1 MYLKFIPFLFQRIT
15 RRQGGGDGAYCTY
28 VKEAD
33 DAANK
38 VSQRKRIGINWL
50 QNKALL
56 APLAGISNLPFR
68 LVARSFG
75 CSLAFT
81 EMISANGLIRKSD
94 KTLNYLRTS
103 AEDQP
108 LGVQIFGAQP
118 DIMAE
123 AARIVADQGAALIDI
138 NMGCPVK
145 KVIKAGA
152 GAILMKDPD
161 RAASIITAV
170 KKAVSVAV
178 TVKIRSGW
186 NRSSINAVDI
196 ARIAEDCGAAAII
209 IHARTYDQGF
219 AGDADWSIIAQVKKA
234 VGLPVIGNG
243 DIWYPRDAMKMRQE
257 TSCDA
262 VMVGRGSLGDP
273 WIFKGIHQ
281 LFSGAGEDYLPTLS
295 QRYEIINTHWKME
308 AQFSGKKI
316 ADKSFRK
323 HLLWYTKG
331 LPGSS
336 RFRQIVSSMPDR
348 QIMMDEVDR
357 FFQSLG

>member
-1 MYLKFIPFLFQRIT
+1 VFK
-15 RRQGGGDGAYCTY
+15 D
-28 VKEAD
+28 
-33 DAANK
+33 
-38 VSQRKRIGINWL
+38 INWL

-94 KTLNYLRTS
+94 KTLEYLRTS

-108 LGVQIFGAQP
+108 LGVQIFGAEP
-118 DIMAE
+118 DIMAQ
-123 AARIVADQGAALIDI
+123 AACIVADQGAALIDI

-161 RAASIITAV
+161 RAAGIITAV
-170 KKAVSVAV
+170 KKAVTVPV

-186 NRSSINAVDI
+186 NRSSINAVEI

-219 AGDADWSIIAQVKKA
+219 GGVADWRVIAQVKKA
-234 VGLPVIGNG
+234 VGIPVIGNG
-243 DIWYPRDAMKMRQE
+243 DIWYPRDAIKMRE
-257 TSCDA
+257 DTFCDA

-273 WIFKGIHQ
+273 WIFKGIYQ
-281 LFSGAGEDYLPTLS
+281 LLSGNAEDYLPTLS

-308 AQFSGKKI
+308 RSLVEIKLPIKVFASICSGIQKDCLVPADSGK
-316 ADKSFRK
+316 
-323 HLLWYTKG
+323 
-331 LPGSS
+331 
-336 RFRQIVSSMPDR
+336 
-348 QIMMDEVDR
+348 
-357 FFQSLG
+357 

>member
-1 MYLKFIPFLFQRIT
+1 MFK
-15 RRQGGGDGAYCTY
+15 D
-28 VKEAD
+28 
-33 DAANK
+33 
-38 VSQRKRIGINWL
+38 INWL

-94 KTLNYLRTS
+94 KTLDYLRTS

-161 RAASIITAV
+161 RIGNAVARSRAALRESFRLHQHELSQPVELVLVARASIAGRGFAEV
-170 KKAVSVAV
+170 EKDFLAYS
-178 TVKIRSGW
+178 
-186 NRSSINAVDI
+186 I
-196 ARIAEDCGAAAII
+196 ARKLAKEL
-209 IHARTYDQGF
+209 
-219 AGDADWSIIAQVKKA
+219 K
-234 VGLPVIGNG
+234 
-243 DIWYPRDAMKMRQE
+243 
-257 TSCDA
+257 
-262 VMVGRGSLGDP
+262 
-273 WIFKGIHQ
+273 
-281 LFSGAGEDYLPTLS
+281 
-295 QRYEIINTHWKME
+295 
-308 AQFSGKKI
+308 
-316 ADKSFRK
+316 
-323 HLLWYTKG
+323 
-331 LPGSS
+331 
-336 RFRQIVSSMPDR
+336 
-348 QIMMDEVDR
+348 
-357 FFQSLG
+357 

>member
-1 MYLKFIPFLFQRIT
+1 MGSVIDILKT
-15 RRQGGGDGAYCTY
+15 DGQG
-28 VKEAD
+28 
-33 DAANK
+33 
-38 VSQRKRIGINWL
+38 
-50 QNKALL
+50 KAIL

-81 EMISANGLIRKSD
+81 EMISANGLIRKSERTLD
-94 KTLNYLRTS
+94 YLKTS
-103 AEDQP
+103 SEDQP
-108 LGVQIFGAQP
+108 LGVQIFGAEP
-118 DIMAE
+118 EIMAE
-123 AARIVADQGAALIDI
+123 AARIVAGQGATLIDI

-145 KVIKAGA
+145 KVIKARA

-170 KKAVSVAV
+170 KKAVTVPV

-186 NRSSINAVDI
+186 NRSSINAAEI
-196 ARIAEDCGAAAII
+196 SKIAEDCGAAAII

-219 AGDADWSIIAQVKKA
+219 GGCADWSIIAGVKKA
-234 VGLPVIGNG
+234 VGIPVIGNG
-243 DIWYPRDAMKMRQE
+243 DIWYPQDAMKMSRE
-257 TSCDA
+257 TACDA

-273 WIFKGIHQ
+273 WIFKGIQQ
-281 LFSGAGEDYLPTLS
+281 LFSGDGEDYLPTLS
-295 QRYEIINTHWKME
+295 QRYEIINAHWKME
-308 AQFSGKKI
+308 TEFSGQRI

-331 LPGSS
+331 LPCSS
-336 RFRQIVSSMPDR
+336 RFRQIVSIMTER
-348 QIMMDEVDR
+348 QAMMDELDR

>member
-1 MYLKFIPFLFQRIT
+1 MFKDI
-15 RRQGGGDGAYCTY
+15 
-28 VKEAD
+28 K
-33 DAANK
+33 
-38 VSQRKRIGINWL
+38 WL

-81 EMISANGLIRKSD
+81 EMISANGIIRKSD
-94 KTLNYLRTS
+94 KTLDYLRTNT
-103 AEDQP
+103 EDQP
-108 LGVQIFGAQP
+108 LGVQIFGAEP

-152 GAILMKDPD
+152 GATLMKDPD
-161 RAASIITAV
+161 RVASIITAI
-170 KKAVSVAV
+170 KKSVSIPV

-196 ARIAEDCGAAAII
+196 ARIAEDCGARAII

-219 AGDADWSIIAQVKKA
+219 AGEADWSVIAEVKKA
-234 VGLPVIGNG
+234 VSIPVIGNG
-243 DIWYPRDAMKMRQE
+243 DIWYPQDAMKMRQE

-281 LFSGAGEDYLPTLS
+281 LLSGAQGDYLPTLS

-308 AQFSGKKI
+308 TQFSGEKI

-336 RFRQIVSSMPDR
+336 RFRQIVSSMAGR
-348 QIMMDEVDR
+348 QRMMDELDR
-357 FFQSLG
+357 FFQSLD

>member
-1 MYLKFIPFLFQRIT
+1 MFK
-15 RRQGGGDGAYCTY
+15 D
-28 VKEAD
+28 
-33 DAANK
+33 
-38 VSQRKRIGINWL
+38 INWL

-81 EMISANGLIRKSD
+81 EMISANGLVRNSD
-94 KTLNYLRTS
+94 KTLDYLRTC

-118 DIMAE
+118 DVMAE

-152 GAILMKDPD
+152 GAILMKYPD
-161 RAASIITAV
+161 RAASIIKAV
-170 KKAVSVAV
+170 KKAVTVPV

-186 NRSSINAVDI
+186 NRSSINAIEI

-234 VGLPVIGNG
+234 VGIPVIGNG
-243 DIWYPRDAMKMRQE
+243 DIWYPQDAMKMRE
-257 TSCDA
+257 DTSCDA
-262 VMVGRGSLGDP
+262 VMIGRGSLGDP

-281 LFSGAGEDYLPTLS
+281 LFSGAEEDYLPALS

-308 AQFSGKKI
+308 AQFSGNKI

-336 RFRQIVSSMPDR
+336 RFRQIVSSMSDR
-348 QIMMDEVDR
+348 QTMMDELDR

>member
-1 MYLKFIPFLFQRIT
+1 VFK
-15 RRQGGGDGAYCTY
+15 D
-28 VKEAD
+28 
-33 DAANK
+33 
-38 VSQRKRIGINWL
+38 INWL

-81 EMISANGLIRKSD
+81 EMISSNGLIRKSD
-94 KTLNYLRTS
+94 KTLEYLRTS

-108 LGVQIFGAQP
+108 LGVQIFGAEP
-118 DIMAE
+118 DIMAQ
-123 AARIVADQGAALIDI
+123 AARIVADHGATLIDI

-152 GAILMKDPD
+152 GAILMKDPE
-161 RAASIITAV
+161 RVAGIITAV
-170 KKAVSVAV
+170 KKAVTVPV

-186 NRSSINAVDI
+186 NRSSINAFDI

-219 AGDADWSIIAQVKKA
+219 GGVADWRVIAQVKKA
-234 VGLPVIGNG
+234 VGIPVIGNG
-243 DIWYPRDAMKMRQE
+243 DIWHPQDAIRMKEE
-257 TSCDA
+257 TFCDA

-273 WIFKGIHQ
+273 WIFKGISH
-281 LFSGAGEDYLPTLS
+281 LFSGAAEDYLPTLS
-295 QRYEIINTHWKME
+295 QRYEIINTHWEME
-308 AQFSGKKI
+308 AQFSGNKI

-336 RFRQIVSSMPDR
+336 RFRQIVSGMTER
-348 QIMMDEVDR
+348 QTMMDELDR

>member
-1 MYLKFIPFLFQRIT
+1 VFK
-15 RRQGGGDGAYCTY
+15 D
-28 VKEAD
+28 
-33 DAANK
+33 
-38 VSQRKRIGINWL
+38 INWL

-68 LVARSFG
+68 SIARSFG

-81 EMISANGLIRKSD
+81 EMISANGLVRKSAR
-94 KTLNYLRTS
+94 TLDYLKTS
-103 AEDQP
+103 ADDQP
-108 LGVQIFGAQP
+108 LGVQIFGSEP
-118 DIMAE
+118 HIMAE
-123 AARIVADQGAALIDI
+123 AASIVAGQGATLIDI

-152 GAILMKDPD
+152 GAILMKDPA
-161 RAASIITAV
+161 RVASIIKAV
-170 KKAVSVAV
+170 KKAATVDV

-186 NRSSINAVDI
+186 NRSSINAAEI
-196 ARIAEDCGAAAII
+196 ARIAEDCGVSAII

-219 AGDADWSIIAQVKKA
+219 AGVADWSVIAEVKKA
-234 VGLPVIGNG
+234 VGIPVIGNG

-281 LFSGAGEDYLPTLS
+281 LFSGDKEDYLPTLS
-295 QRYEIINTHWKME
+295 QRYEIIKTHWEME
-308 AQFSGKKI
+308 AKFCGDKI

-331 LPGSS
+331 LPGSG
-336 RFRQIVSSMPDR
+336 RFRQVVSSMTDR
-348 QIMMDEVDR
+348 KTMMDELDR
-357 FFQSLG
+357 FFQSLGQLGIDTK

>member
-1 MYLKFIPFLFQRIT
+1 MFKDI
-15 RRQGGGDGAYCTY
+15 
-28 VKEAD
+28 
-33 DAANK
+33 
-38 VSQRKRIGINWL
+38 SWL

-68 LVARSFG
+68 LIARSFG

-81 EMISANGLIRKSD
+81 EMISANGLIRKSE
-94 KTLNYLRTS
+94 KTLDYLKTS

-123 AARIVADQGAALIDI
+123 AARIVAGHGATLIDI

-152 GAILMKDPD
+152 GAILMNDPD
-161 RAASIITAV
+161 RVASIITAV
-170 KKAVSVAV
+170 KKAVTVDVS
-178 TVKIRSGW
+178 VKIRSGW
-186 NRSSINAVDI
+186 NRSSINAAQI

-219 AGDADWSIIAQVKKA
+219 GGVADWGVIAGVKKA
-234 VGLPVIGNG
+234 VGIPVIGNG
-243 DIWYPRDAMKMRQE
+243 DIWYPKDAVKMRKE

-273 WIFKGIHQ
+273 WIFKGIQQ
-281 LFSGAGEDYLPTLS
+281 LFSGAGEDYLPALS
-295 QRYEIINTHWKME
+295 QRYETIKTHWEME
-308 AQFSGKKI
+308 TQFCGKNI
-316 ADKSFRK
+316 ADRSFRK

-336 RFRQIVSSMPDR
+336 RFRQVVSGMQDR
-348 QIMMDEVDR
+348 QAMMDELDR

>member
-1 MYLKFIPFLFQRIT
+1 VFKDI
-15 RRQGGGDGAYCTY
+15 
-28 VKEAD
+28 
-33 DAANK
+33 
-38 VSQRKRIGINWL
+38 SWL

-68 LVARSFG
+68 LIARSFG

-81 EMISANGLIRKSD
+81 EMISANGLIRKSERTLD
-94 KTLNYLRTS
+94 YLKTST
-103 AEDQP
+103 EDQP
-108 LGVQIFGAQP
+108 LGVQIFGAEP

-123 AARIVADQGAALIDI
+123 AARIVAGQGATLIDI

-152 GAILMKDPD
+152 GAILMKDPQ

-170 KKAVSVAV
+170 KNAVKIPI

-186 NRSSINAVDI
+186 NRSSINAVEI
-196 ARIAEDCGAAAII
+196 AGIAEDCGAQAII
-209 IHARTYDQGF
+209 VHARTCDQGF
-219 AGDADWSIIAQVKKA
+219 AGVADWGIIAQVKKA
-234 VGLPVIGNG
+234 VGIPVIGNG
-243 DIWYPRDAMKMRQE
+243 DIWYPRDAIKMRKE

-273 WIFKGIHQ
+273 WIFKGISQ

-295 QRYEIINTHWKME
+295 QRHEIINTHWKME
-308 AQFSGKKI
+308 AQFSGDEI

-336 RFRQIVSSMPDR
+336 RFRQVVSGMQDR
-348 QIMMDEVDR
+348 QTMVDEVNR